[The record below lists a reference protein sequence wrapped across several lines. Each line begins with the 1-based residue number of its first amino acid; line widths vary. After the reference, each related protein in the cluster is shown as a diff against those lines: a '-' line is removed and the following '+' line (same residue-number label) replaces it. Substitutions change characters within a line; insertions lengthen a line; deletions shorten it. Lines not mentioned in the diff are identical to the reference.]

1 MVDPAK
7 KATQAP
13 AKESIAKPAGSRG
26 VIKRARLVFTIP
38 LLFLTLPQV
47 KTLYH
52 FNSWF
57 QVYQLRFHIFVLS
70 SVWEDLSNLEKDMYT
85 RRALDLV
92 CLDCGKIGSDG
103 FKHMHR
109 CQDDGYRPME
119 VVNFIK
125 GVRGL
130 PPVLPRLWPDSFFHS
145 LLRHLRLPSLM
156 CTCGKSF
163 YNKSV
168 LDLHVGRCHG
178 MPPQLVCADGAQV
191 WASTCLIHS
200 DFP

>member
-1 MVDPAK
+1 M
-7 KATQAP
+7 
-13 AKESIAKPAGSRG
+13 
-26 VIKRARLVFTIP
+26 
-38 LLFLTLPQV
+38 
-47 KTLYH
+47 
-52 FNSWF
+52 
-57 QVYQLRFHIFVLS
+57 FHIFVLS

-92 CLDCGKIGSDG
+92 CLDCGQIGSDG

-125 GVRGL
+125 ECEVCHQYF
-130 PPVLPRLWPDSFFHS
+130 PSVARLFLHS

-178 MPPQLVCADGAQV
+178 CHHNLYVQTERKFGPPRA
-191 WASTCLIHS
+191 
-200 DFP
+200 